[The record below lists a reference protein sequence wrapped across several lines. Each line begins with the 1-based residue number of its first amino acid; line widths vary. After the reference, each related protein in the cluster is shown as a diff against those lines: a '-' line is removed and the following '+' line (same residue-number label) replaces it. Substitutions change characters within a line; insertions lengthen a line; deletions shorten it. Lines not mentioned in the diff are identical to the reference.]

1 MNETVLSRLAG
12 LKKASTTELRDL
24 WTRYFDSEAPG
35 YNRRFLESRIA
46 YRIQELALG
55 TLSRQTVARLEALG
69 EELDGGKKAVREVS
83 VRGRLV
89 TGTQI
94 VREYQGAEHRV
105 TVLEDGFEYA
115 GKPLDKAFVARVLR
129 NRVYLGE
136 ALHKGVSY
144 PGEHEAIID
153 MPLWEK
159 VEKILAINPG
169 TRSRQNSAVVTAFT
183 AARPTLR
190 STISKSGSDR
200 STS

>member
-55 TLSRQTVARLEALG
+55 TLSRPTVARLEALG

-94 VREYQGAEHRV
+94 VREYQGVEHRV

-115 GKPLDKAFVARVLR
+115 GKPYRSLSAIARAVT
-129 NRVYLGE
+129 
-136 ALHKGVSY
+136 
-144 PGEHEAIID
+144 
-153 MPLWEK
+153 
-159 VEKILAINPG
+159 G
-169 TRSRQNSAVVTAFT
+169 TRWNGLVFFG
-183 AARPTLR
+183 LKR
-190 STISKSGSDR
+190 SGELG
-200 STS
+200 